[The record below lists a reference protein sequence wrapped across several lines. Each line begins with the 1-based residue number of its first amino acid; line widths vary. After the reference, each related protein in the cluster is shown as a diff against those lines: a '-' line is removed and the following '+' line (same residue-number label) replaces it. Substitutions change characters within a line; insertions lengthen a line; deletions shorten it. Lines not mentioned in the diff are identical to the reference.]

1 MLHLYLYTRHIN
13 DGSSEIAWNEIDVN
27 ARPVSPDLKQYV
39 DNHLTDIIIDE
50 FSIKVMVRKRA
61 IKLVHICSYGLSSFY
76 QGISVS
82 YRECF
87 PGFYVPPSRKT
98 ILLLHGSETGSTSWQ
113 YNMPTM
119 AFLASAGH
127 RAVAVDLPG

>member
-1 MLHLYLYTRHIN
+1 MFVVIATFVLVYRHIN

-61 IKLVHICSYGLSSFY
+61 I
-76 QGISVS
+76 
-82 YRECF
+82 
-87 PGFYVPPSRKT
+87 
-98 ILLLHGSETGSTSWQ
+98 
-113 YNMPTM
+113 
-119 AFLASAGH
+119 
-127 RAVAVDLPG
+127 